1 LNEFPRKTKW
11 VVVGDGANQD
21 EFPGQRQAPMQKLRL
36 LLAGHVCHHAFVNE
50 SLRKQIMRKT
60 IVLGMLFGLLSVTHN
75 SVAADENVDAKGWQV
90 LFDGKNLDAW
100 NRKGQEGVWAITDQG
115 ELYPAKRGRSI
126 FTKKRY
132 CDFVLEL
139 DFKMGAKAKANSGV
153 FLHVHKMY
161 DEVNTGME
169 IQILDNADYH
179 VKWNAGNANG
189 ALYDLVHPAVDA
201 NKPIGE
207 WNHYRITLNANLLT
221 VELNGQEIVRADLDR
236 WTKAHTNPDGSQNK
250 FPHAIGALPREGFIG
265 LQNYGGTPVWF
276 RNIRLKLLSD
286 RQPRFTGAEP
296 IEQVL
301 GKPGR
306 S

>member
-1 LNEFPRKTKW
+1 MKKTI
-11 VVVGDGANQD
+11 
-21 EFPGQRQAPMQKLRL
+21 
-36 LLAGHVCHHAFVNE
+36 LLA
-50 SLRKQIMRKT
+50 LM
-60 IVLGMLFGLLSVTHN
+60 FGLLSATHAL
-75 SVAADENVDAKGWQV
+75 AADQNATSKDWTA

-100 NRKGQEGVWAITDQG
+100 NMERQDGVWVITDQG
-115 ELYPAKRGRSI
+115 ELHPAKSGRSL

-132 CDFVLEL
+132 CDYVLEL
-139 DFKMGAKAKANSGV
+139 DFKMGPNAKANSGV

-179 VKWNAGNANG
+179 LKWDAGNANG
-189 ALYDLVHPAVDA
+189 ALYELVHPAVDA

-207 WNHYRITLNANLLT
+207 WNHFRITLNGNHLT
-221 VELNGQEIVRADLDR
+221 VELNGQEIVRAGLDR
-236 WTKAHTNPDGSQNK
+236 WTTARANPDGSHNK

-265 LQNYGGTPVWF
+265 LQNYGGKPVWF
-276 RNIRLKLLSD
+276 RNIRLKPLSD

-301 GKPGR
+301 GQPPGN
-306 S
+306 